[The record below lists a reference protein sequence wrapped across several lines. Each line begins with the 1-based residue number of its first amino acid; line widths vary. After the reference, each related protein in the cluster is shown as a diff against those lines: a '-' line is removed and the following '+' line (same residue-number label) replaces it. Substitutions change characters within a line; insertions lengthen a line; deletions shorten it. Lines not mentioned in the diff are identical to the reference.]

1 MWYGIYQNVRN
12 SAWTCLADF
21 QIGKLPVD
29 VLAIA
34 RAAGIHVVKDSDL
47 GLLRQGENG
56 KTYCNGSRWMIV
68 YNDRNPI
75 CTSRY
80 TIAHELGHI
89 FLGHPLTYVR
99 YLDSPVRTGKPPAEE
114 QADSFAQRLLCP
126 ACVLWGLQLHTA
138 EEIARFCDV
147 ELSIAEKRAK
157 RMQELYRRNK
167 FLTSPLEQKIFDR
180 FQPYIQDIRKAN
192 DQINKK

>member
-12 SAWTCLADF
+12 SAWNCLADF
-21 QIGKLPVD
+21 QIERLPVD

-34 RAAGIHVVKDSDL
+34 RGAGVHVVKDSDIC
-47 GLLRQGENG
+47 LLRQGEDG

-75 CTSRY
+75 CMSRF

-89 FLGHPLTYVR
+89 FLGHPLNYVR
-99 YLDSPVRTGKPPAEE
+99 YLDSPVRAGRPPAEE
-114 QADSFAQRLLCP
+114 QADSFAHRLLCP

-138 EEIARFCDV
+138 EEIAQICDV
-147 ELSIAEKRAK
+147 ERSIAEKRAK
-157 RMQELYRRNK
+157 RMQTLYKRNK
-167 FLTSPLEQKIFDR
+167 FLTSTQEQKIFEQ
-180 FQPYIQDIRKAN
+180 FQPYIEETLKETNRTNQK
-192 DQINKK
+192 